1 MRCKGAANVDK
12 KREPKAISHAA
23 KGKSGARRGRGQQ
36 QAPAAASDQMGA
48 TEKQVIPTTPPMAES
63 DELPG
68 RPVRKTRADDQ
79 ISAADELTPG

>member
-1 MRCKGAANVDK
+1 
-12 KREPKAISHAA
+12 
-23 KGKSGARRGRGQQ
+23 
-36 QAPAAASDQMGA
+36 MGA